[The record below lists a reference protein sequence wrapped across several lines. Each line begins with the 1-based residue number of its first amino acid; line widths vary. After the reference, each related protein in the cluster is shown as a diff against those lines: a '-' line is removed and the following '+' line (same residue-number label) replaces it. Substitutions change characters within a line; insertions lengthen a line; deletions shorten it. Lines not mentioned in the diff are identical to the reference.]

1 MSVQI
6 SDERAEIDAEVEEIK
21 GEMEQAAQ
29 DAADAKE
36 AAAEASSKADA
47 AADKA
52 DSYQSQ
58 IDDVTATVN
67 GVEQEVA
74 GFSSQIQG
82 AVEDA
87 SQALSAAT
95 EASQDLEGFKTTV
108 SQTYETK
115 SDADAAMAQEVLD
128 RNSAIEQSAGEIL
141 STVSQNYVD
150 NETGETLATKAEVS
164 QTASQIKQEV
174 SEEYQ
179 VKGDYLTEDEAA
191 SSYASKS
198 ELTQTVDSI
207 KAEVAQDYQTKAGMS
222 DYATN
227 SSVEQT
233 ASEIESNVAATYQ
246 TKDGMSSYATNS
258 SVTQTANSIKQE
270 VAAEYQVKGDY
281 ATNSGVAATYAT
293 KTSLQQTE
301 DSILSSVESEYQSK
315 DGMSSYYT
323 KTQIDQKDD
332 AIELSVS
339 AAQSTAD
346 KAALYSLR
354 KSTVDLSNLNQDT
367 YYPVTGTMIPYEGYK
382 TFRCDVQ
389 LNSGTKPS
397 WSTHKSGF
405 TVNLSAR
412 MKAFGWGTVSEQL
425 GWIDD
430 CSYYYAESMPASIF
444 QMTNSS
450 TPVFY
455 LRGGGKYFLYT
466 DYACTWTVRAST
478 FTSSSQSVSPVA
490 SLPANWDRLVNQY
503 DDHEALASLSV
514 DVDGI
519 TGTVSDLSGR
529 VSTVEQTAEG
539 LEVTLASTTTTA
551 NNALS
556 KANSAASAASTAQ
569 STASSA
575 ATAAAAANKV
585 FYANSTTAAATKAKT
600 ATVSGSGFALVV
612 GVTVSVR
619 FQYANT
625 ANSPTLNVN
634 STGAKPIVSNGTA
647 TPTAN
652 LTWNAAWATV
662 TFVYDG
668 SQWRI
673 SGDNSIV
680 KANSAQSTAN
690 TANITANAAKTA
702 ASNAQT
708 TANTANSTANAAKTA
723 AANAQTTAT
732 NAAKTATN
740 YLKFDNAGLCV
751 GNQTTTLGYNTLIK
765 STGVDIRNGSTVLS
779 SFGASQIELGRNS
792 SSSKISFCGGKG
804 EISYKSKTAA
814 GVSSNMFTIESDSKI
829 YIGDGSTKVYMNGY
843 TVPQGI
849 MQSASGLG
857 GGTWTTFKVGNGA
870 SVAFGIAKMAFGS
883 GSDISVGQLL
893 CTLPRPFNTYA
904 VNATLRNDSIVQ
916 GYDGAWDVNV
926 LVRYISSTQFMLQV
940 MRGNYAFI
948 PPGAIYNI
956 GVIVFGFTSNDY

>member
-1 MSVQI
+1 MAEHFEIRPDNSSLALKLASKALRVANGLSTARPGSLYIPNEDGTGTLIGPAAGTDPTGGANGVAPWVGDTTPPGKPTGITCSSAWGTLYVNWDGTLEGGVPADFAYVSVLVDGTEIARMVEAGTAVREDLENGATVQVTAVAYDAARDRNGNPAPNASEAFGPVSVQI
-6 SDERAEIDAEVEEIK
+6 SDERADIDAEVEVIK

-67 GVEQEVA
+67 GLEQEVA

-87 SQALSAAT
+87 SQALTAAT

-115 SDADAAMAQEVLD
+115 ADADAAMAQEVLD

-198 ELTQTVDSI
+198 ELTQTADSI

-222 DYATN
+222 AYATN

-233 ASEIESNVAATYQ
+233 ASEIESNVAANYQ
-246 TKDGMSSYATNS
+246 TKADMSSYATNS
-258 SVTQTANSIKQE
+258 SVTQTASQIKQE
-270 VAAEYQVKGDY
+270 VAAEYQTKGDY
-281 ATNSGVAATYAT
+281 ATNSEVAATYAT

-315 DGMSSYYT
+315 DGMSSYAT
-323 KTQIDQKDD
+323 KSYVDQQDNS
-332 AIELSVS
+332 I
-339 AAQSTAD
+339 
-346 KAALYSLR
+346 
-354 KSTVDLSNLNQDT
+354 KSTVSS
-367 YYPVTGTMIPYEGYK
+367 
-382 TFRCDVQ
+382 VQ
-389 LNSGTKPS
+389 
-397 WSTHKSGF
+397 
-405 TVNLSAR
+405 
-412 MKAFGWGTVSEQL
+412 
-425 GWIDD
+425 
-430 CSYYYAESMPASIF
+430 
-444 QMTNSS
+444 
-450 TPVFY
+450 
-455 LRGGGKYFLYT
+455 
-466 DYACTWTVRAST
+466 
-478 FTSSSQSVSPVA
+478 
-490 SLPANWDRLVNQY
+490 
-503 DDHEALASLSV
+503 
-514 DVDGI
+514 
-519 TGTVSDLSGR
+519 
-529 VSTVEQTAEG
+529 
-539 LEVTLASTTTTA
+539 TTA

-556 KANSAASAASTAQ
+556 KASTVEQTADGLEVRLTQAEKDVDTANSTANSAKSTASTASTNATNALNRVTVKDTRNDNQ
-569 STASSA
+569 NPQWYMTNYPKQQVQEFKYCSKIGLSGVGTYCYLTTYVPWIDNSGGYPKQTAKVDSTGKEYWRSGTSNTAWSAWVDAYGTASTANSA
-575 ATAAAAANKV
+575 
-585 FYANSTTAAATKAKT
+585 
-600 ATVSGSGFALVV
+600 
-612 GVTVSVR
+612 
-619 FQYANT
+619 ANT
-625 ANSPTLNVN
+625 ANT
-634 STGAKPIVSNGTA
+634 
-647 TPTAN
+647 
-652 LTWNAAWATV
+652 
-662 TFVYDG
+662 
-668 SQWRI
+668 
-673 SGDNSIV
+673 
-680 KANSAQSTAN
+680 
-690 TANITANAAKTA
+690 
-702 ASNAQT
+702 
-708 TANTANSTANAAKTA
+708 TANAAKTA
-723 AANAQTTAT
+723 AATAQTTAT

-740 YLKFDNAGLCV
+740 YLKFDSAGLCV

-940 MRGNYAFI
+940 MRGDNAFI